1 MKKTVLLAI
10 LFCLS
15 ISIFAQENFDVI
27 KIDGED
33 CGLHGNAKAKREY
46 DQNPFKNRWNF
57 PDKNKID
64 GSITL
69 AKFIEGG
76 DDRDRFNQ
84 NQAVEITGY
93 VYAVKI
99 GGVETCNCKT
109 KNQLFR
115 DTHIELTPN
124 AEETSPDKRV
134 IVEVTPRI
142 RQILEKQGVD
152 WSTATLKDKDGSM
165 GILHKTIKVQ
175 GWLFYDFSHETDA
188 FSYDPEDKIGGE
200 KRKNWRASCW
210 EVHPITNIEILDPSE
225 EEFPIGSVENSS
237 APKFYTSSVFPG
249 STPPKTTKSMTAA
262 DYLTL
267 ILLGGILG
275 MVGQGI
281 RVIVGIKKVNDA
293 KDSDNPLKYQRT
305 IMSLF
310 IAFSIGGIAGVLA
323 AIGSMEAPID
333 KATIIA
339 FLTAGYAGTDFIEGF
354 MMKNKQK

>member
-1 MKKTVLLAI
+1 MKNLTLLVLSLLIGAA
-10 LFCLS
+10 LS
-15 ISIFAQENFDVI
+15 AQDNYDVI

-46 DQNPFKNRWNF
+46 DQNPYKNRWNF
-57 PDKNKID
+57 PDKSKID
-64 GSITL
+64 TSITL
-69 AKFIEGG
+69 AKLIEGG
-76 DDRDRFNQ
+76 EDRNKFNQ

-109 KNQLFR
+109 KNQQFR

-142 RQILEKQGVD
+142 RQILEKQGID
-152 WSTATLKDKDGSM
+152 WSTAALKDKDGPM
-165 GILHKTIKVQ
+165 GILNKTIKVQ

-200 KRKNWRASCW
+200 KHKNWRASCW

-225 EEFPIGSVENSS
+225 EELPISSAENFS
-237 APKFYTSSVFPG
+237 APKFYTSSMIPDG
-249 STPPKTTKSMTAA
+249 RLPKTTKSMTAS

-275 MVGQGI
+275 MAGQGI

-293 KDSDNPLKYQRT
+293 NDSDNPLKYQRT

-323 AIGSMEAPID
+323 AIGSIESPID

>member
-1 MKKTVLLAI
+1 MKKLTLLVLS
-10 LFCLS
+10 LFVVAALS
-15 ISIFAQENFDVI
+15 AQDNYDVI

-33 CGLHGNAKAKREY
+33 CDLHGNAKAKREY
-46 DQNPFKNRWNF
+46 DQNPYKNRWNF

-64 GSITL
+64 ASITL
-69 AKFIEGG
+69 AKLIEGG
-76 DDRDRFNQ
+76 EDRTKFNQ

-109 KNQLFR
+109 KNQQFR

-142 RQILEKQGVD
+142 RQILEKQGID
-152 WSTATLKDKDGSM
+152 WSTAALKDKDGPM
-165 GILHKTIKVQ
+165 GILNKTIKVQ

-200 KRKNWRASCW
+200 KHKNWRASCW
-210 EVHPITNIEILDPSE
+210 EVHPITNIEILNPSD
-225 EEFPIGSVENSS
+225 EEFATAGTDNFSG
-237 APKFYTSSVFPG
+237 PKFYTSGIFPDT
-249 STPPKTTKSMTAA
+249 TPPKNNKPMSAT
-262 DYLTL
+262 DYLAL

-275 MVGQGI
+275 MAGQGL

-293 KDSDNPLKYQRT
+293 NDAENPVKYQRT
-305 IMSLF
+305 LLSLF
-310 IAFSIGGIAGVLA
+310 IAFSVGGIAGVLA
-323 AIGSMEAPID
+323 AVGSAEVPID

-354 MMKNKQK
+354 MMKNKLK